1 MKADILKLLNA
12 KGIRATSN
20 KIVLPMQA
28 FESYVHPEHVP
39 QMVKLIAPSGMV
51 EVLRYDSTIACASAY
66 DATTQN
72 NVYYDEPR
80 FYYDFAKGQ
89 IVEEDQ
95 MGVEWMMGAD
105 EKVDTEKLYYTE
117 VLPLAI
123 QIAETMTEGAY
134 QLELGRTGILEAILA
149 CEPEEKVDLER
160 LSYYFS
166 RKNKRKVSEA
176 FTENSKTLE
185 RVLAVMGCR
194 GSYNRV
200 LDEVSKLN
208 LPESIRMWLKGIGAL
223 NMDGVTIDLTVSDR
237 LNYYSGNVFKIYD
250 LNAHQVILSGGM
262 YVLKENGI
270 KGVGFSVE
278 TGVKDSNSDG
288 GMLIK

>member
-1 MKADILKLLNA
+1 MKAEILKLL
-12 KGIRATSN
+12 KGKGLRAYNSKT
-20 KIVLPMQA
+20 VLPLEA

-51 EVLRYDSTIACASAY
+51 EVLRYDSTIACATAY
-66 DATTQN
+66 DPTSTN
-72 NVYYDEPR
+72 NFYYDEPR
-80 FYYDFAKGQ
+80 FYYDFTKGQ

-95 MGVEWMMGAD
+95 MGVEWMMGA
-105 EKVDTEKLYYTE
+105 EENVDTERLYYTE

-123 QIAETMTEGAY
+123 QIAKTMTEGAY

-149 CEPEEKVDLER
+149 CDPEEKVDLER

-166 RKNKRKVSEA
+166 RKNKRKVSET

-185 RVLAVMGCR
+185 LVLTVMGCR
-194 GSYNRV
+194 GSYNKV
-200 LDEVSKLN
+200 LEEVSKLN
-208 LPESIRMWLKGIGAL
+208 LPKAIRSWLEGIGAL
-223 NMDGVTIDLTVSDR
+223 NIDGVTIDLTVSDR

-250 LNAHQVILSGGM
+250 LNAHKMILSGGM
-262 YVLKENGI
+262 YTLKDNGI

-278 TGVKDSNSDG
+278 TAVISDER
-288 GMLIK
+288 MTTK

>member
-1 MKADILKLLNA
+1 MKADILKLLSD
-12 KGIRATSN
+12 KGLSTYNS
-20 KIVLPMQA
+20 KTVLPLDA
-28 FESYVHPEHVP
+28 FESYVHPEHMP

-51 EVLRYDSTIACASAY
+51 EVLRYDSTIACAASY

-72 NVYYDEPR
+72 NFYYDEPR
-80 FYYDFAKGQ
+80 FYYDFSKRQ
-89 IVEEDQ
+89 IIEEDQ
-95 MGVEWMMGAD
+95 MGAEWMMGA
-105 EKVDTEKLYYTE
+105 EENVDTEKLYYTE

-123 QIAETMTEGAY
+123 QIAKTMTEGAY

-149 CEPEEKVDLER
+149 CYPDEKVDLER

-166 RKNKRKVSEA
+166 RKNKRKVSET

-185 RVLAVMGCR
+185 LVLAVMGCR

-200 LDEVSKLN
+200 VEAVSKLN
-208 LPESIRMWLKGIGAL
+208 LPEAIRRWLEGIGAL
-223 NMDGVTIDLTVSDR
+223 NIDGVTIDLTVSDR

-250 LNAHQVILSGGM
+250 LNAHQMILSGGM

-278 TGVKDSNSDG
+278 TAVISDER
-288 GMLIK
+288 MTKR